1 MYCLFIFEDLSK
13 FDIIP
18 EKIRSGEDSRTTV
31 MLRNIPKAQ
40 TFERPLTLQGLQPW
54 GYRGAAV
61 ALRLGQPARG
71 QVTSIVYTSII

>member
-40 TFERPLTLQGLQPW
+40 TFERPLTLQGLQP
-54 GYRGAAV
+54 
-61 ALRLGQPARG
+61 
-71 QVTSIVYTSII
+71 